1 MAVENIGPVNSALP
15 VKTGEENQVQRSQ
28 EGAEE
33 STGSRGDEKAAAS
46 DRVSLTSTA
55 NQLRSIESDLSTQ
68 PAVDTQRVE
77 AIRQT
82 IADGNFQVDATRTA
96 EKLLGLESALHG
108 PTPPNS
114 SE

>member
-1 MAVENIGPVNSALP
+1 MAVENIGAVNTALP
-15 VKTGEENQVQRSQ
+15 VKTSEENQVQRSK
-28 EGAEE
+28 EGTKE
-33 STGSRGDEKAAAS
+33 SVGSRGEERAAAS

-55 NQLRSIESDLSTQ
+55 NQLRDLESELSTQ

-77 AIRQT
+77 AVRQT

-108 PTPPNS
+108 QTPP
-114 SE
+114 E